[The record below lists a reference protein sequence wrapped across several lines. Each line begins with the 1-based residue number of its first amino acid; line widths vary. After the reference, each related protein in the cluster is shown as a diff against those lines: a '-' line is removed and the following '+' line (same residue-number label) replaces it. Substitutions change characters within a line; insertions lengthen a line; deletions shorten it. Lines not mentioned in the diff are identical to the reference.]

1 MKLDIS
7 IINVSYFQSKKNSK
21 YYTLINYILVG
32 KESLIDSDN
41 FKGYSIANSF
51 VEGKN
56 LLKDIPIGN
65 VSAEFDEFRSGLRS
79 SLKLKAISHNGKVI
93 DLV

>member
-7 IINVSYFQSKKNSK
+7 IINVSYFQSKKNNE
-21 YYTLINYILVG
+21 YYTLINYVLVG

-51 VEGKN
+51 IKGKN
-56 LLKDIPIGN
+56 LTKEIPIGQVN
-65 VSAEFDEFRSGLRS
+65 ADFDEFRSGLRS
-79 SLKLKAISHNGKVI
+79 SLKLKSISHNGKVI
-93 DLV
+93 SLV